1 MKDMKNKKLLLAA
14 SLAGLAGLTALGYGL
29 QAKLADRRQA
39 RALAEIREYFS
50 QMGDIQVLYIK
61 DYESQGSSFSGGLV
75 FEDGRVLDFAYD
87 AGDIFYSEG
96 SEDA

>member
-1 MKDMKNKKLLLAA
+1 
-14 SLAGLAGLTALGYGL
+14 
-29 QAKLADRRQA
+29 
-39 RALAEIREYFS
+39 
-50 QMGDIQVLYIK
+50 MGDIQVLYIK

>member
-1 MKDMKNKKLLLAA
+1 MIKWKIWKLLLAA